1 MSAEEPTEIDLYEAI
16 DDMDGANKFINF
28 SLVSEPAATDS
39 EAATNPVSAEI
50 LDGKLLLTPQALGE
64 TSVKLIAESNGR
76 EAEISIPVTVTDSG
90 SSIANTAAD
99 MDGKMFDFDGRV
111 LTLSGY
117 EGVTV
122 GIYDINGREAM
133 RITPDSS
140 YYSCALDLPAGV
152 YALSADGGH
161 RFKFMVK

>member
-1 MSAEEPTEIDLYEAI
+1 M
-16 DDMDGANKFINF
+16 
-28 SLVSEPAATDS
+28 
-39 EAATNPVSAEI
+39 
-50 LDGKLLLTPQALGE
+50 
-64 TSVKLIAESNGR
+64 
-76 EAEISIPVTVTDSG
+76 
-90 SSIANTAAD
+90 
-99 MDGKMFDFDGRV
+99 
-111 LTLSGY
+111 
-117 EGVTV
+117 TV